1 MRPCLGSCTIEAE
14 RHLLQFFCKT
24 GWLQKARKRER
35 DRLKEALTETDTRCF
50 NRFREL

>member
-14 RHLLQFFCKT
+14 RHLLQFF
-24 GWLQKARKRER
+24 ARLNGYKNQERER